1 MITLIRWYLLKAKE
15 IKLKLAFWS
24 FIDQI
29 INEIVKNGD
38 GVEKKLISEITKL
51 IHEDNKNK
59 NEIESK

>member
-29 INEIVKNGD
+29 VNEIVKNGD

-51 IHEDNKNK
+51 IHEENK
-59 NEIESK
+59 NEVESK

>member
-29 INEIVKNGD
+29 INEVVKNGD
-38 GVEKKLISEITKL
+38 GVEKKLIAEISKL

>member
-1 MITLIRWYLLKAKE
+1 MITLIRWCLLKAKE

-38 GVEKKLISEITKL
+38 GVEKKLIAEISKL

-59 NEIESK
+59 NEVESK

>member
-59 NEIESK
+59 TNVE

>member
-1 MITLIRWYLLKAKE
+1 MITFIRWYLLKAKE

-29 INEIVKNGD
+29 VNEIVKNGD

-51 IHEDNKNK
+51 IHEENK
-59 NEIESK
+59 NEVESK

>member
-29 INEIVKNGD
+29 VNEIVKNGD
-38 GVEKKLISEITKL
+38 GVEKKLISEISKL
-51 IHEDNKNK
+51 IHEENK
-59 NEIESK
+59 NEVESK

>member
-29 INEIVKNGD
+29 VNEIVKNGD
-38 GVEKKLISEITKL
+38 GVEKKFISEITKL
-51 IHEDNKNK
+51 IHEENK
-59 NEIESK
+59 NEVESK

>member
-15 IKLKLAFWS
+15 IKLNLAFWS

-29 INEIVKNGD
+29 VNEIVKNGD

-51 IHEDNKNK
+51 IHEENK
-59 NEIESK
+59 NEVESK